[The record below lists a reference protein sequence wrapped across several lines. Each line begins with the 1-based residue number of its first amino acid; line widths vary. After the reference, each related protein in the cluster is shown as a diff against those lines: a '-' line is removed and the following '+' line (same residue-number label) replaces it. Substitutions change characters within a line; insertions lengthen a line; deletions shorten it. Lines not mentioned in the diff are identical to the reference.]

1 MPVVNIGLQ
10 RTRDLVAGQGGMNAP
25 VNSLGFGSND
35 AAESPTD
42 ARLGA
47 AATGVNNAAGQAAN
61 NSYWKAGASV
71 TTSTGG
77 DGTADP
83 FWQKEAT
90 FLTTEANVVL
100 YEMGSAAG
108 ALSGT
113 NPAGNDGT
121 KLYTRKRI
129 GGATG
134 IGKTADIELTNR
146 TKVTY

>member
-1 MPVVNIGLQ
+1 MPVTNIGLQ
-10 RTRDLVAGQGGMNAP
+10 RTRDLVAGAGSMNAP
-25 VNSLGFGSND
+25 VDSLGFGSND
-35 AAESPTD
+35 DAESPVDT
-42 ARLGA
+42 RLG
-47 AATGVNNAAGQAAN
+47 GGSGSNAAGQLKT
-61 NSYWKAGASV
+61 NSYWKSGADV
-71 TTSTGG
+71 TTTVGG
-77 DGTADP
+77 DGTVDP

-108 ALSGT
+108 ALAGT

-121 KLYTRKRI
+121 TLYTRKRI